1 MGVYPLYAQKTPI
14 WEFQNLHLTGLILQN
29 RLKTEFASFVNLLW
43 KRLEAWEKKRL
54 KTLPQM
60 SNRSGHVAME
70 HNGSCMGS
78 VGLRSTTLSK

>member
-60 SNRSGHVAME
+60 SNRSGHVAFAT
-70 HNGSCMGS
+70 NGLGIGDVAHS
-78 VGLRSTTLSK
+78 RS